1 MRCLSKNMAGLVI
14 CIMTSNLYAEKLTV
28 VWEKELGDDNNLSY
42 VGHEAVCNNGTLQ
55 VVGYAFDSK
64 ARSSG
69 KYWFWQ
75 INSDGNIVSHEDF
88 HAVSN
93 VRPSDIIFGSWL
105 TKGLKVDQ
113 SGMYCAGK
121 FGSKE
126 HSFAKFGASD
136 KKLLKK
142 QIPIDPNKKPGDSNH
157 MSEEFVLKM
166 ADLSD
171 NKFLLVGRDS
181 QSNGFAAKVDSDGDV
196 YWCRVFEKSK
206 LSFIVDAVEVENSLI
221 LLECFSDGG
230 PKNNFYEG
238 FNCRLIKCDSDGNI
252 LYEKSFIGSGAFPN
266 KYPELHKTDSN
277 SFSVGYDK
285 QCDLTRIEYCV
296 VKYDDKL
303 NLLSEKTIIDKETK
317 TPVYIHILPVSSGGF
332 ITAYNDTLGK
342 ITVSKYLGSGDLST
356 SLTLDNIVVIDDFR
370 IVGSGNKC
378 FIIALSMPAST
389 DNRVKTKIAALT
401 IE

>member
-1 MRCLSKNMAGLVI
+1 MAGLLV

-42 VGHEAVCNNGTLQ
+42 VGHEAVCNNGALQ

-64 ARSSG
+64 TRSSG

-75 INSDGNIVSHEDF
+75 LNSDGNVVSREDF

-93 VRPSDIIFGSWL
+93 VRPSDITFGSWL

-113 SGMYCAGK
+113 SGMYCSGK

-196 YWCRVFEKSK
+196 YWRKTFEKSK
-206 LSFIVDAVEVENSLI
+206 LSFIVDAIEIENNLI

-230 PKNNFYEG
+230 SKNNFYEG
-238 FNCRLIKCDSDGNI
+238 FNCRLIKCDPEGNI
-252 LYEKSFIGSGAFPN
+252 LSEKSFTGGGAFPN
-266 KYPELHKTDSN
+266 KYPELHRVDSN
-277 SFSVGYDK
+277 SFLVGYDK
-285 QCDLTRIEYCV
+285 QCDLTKREYCV
-296 VKYDDKL
+296 AKFDSSI
-303 NLLSEKTIIDKETK
+303 NLLSEKTIIDKEVKIPFYT
-317 TPVYIHILPVSSGGF
+317 HILPVLSGGF
-332 ITAYNDTLGK
+332 IITYHDTLDK
-342 ITVSKYLGSGDLST
+342 ITIDKYSGSGDLST
-356 SLTLDNIVVIDDFR
+356 SVSLDNTVVIDDFR
-370 IVGSGNKC
+370 IVGTGNKY
-378 FIIALSMPAST
+378 FVIALSMPASP
-389 DNRVKTKIAALT
+389 DNRVKTKIAALSV
-401 IE
+401 E